1 MGWGWAWAW
10 DRALKKHYSRFKET
24 QVEDYEP
31 IMDKFNS
38 KSNETEMEEFLKNGA
53 FSEGDTFLEIFME
66 CFLKKTK

>member
-1 MGWGWAWAW
+1 
-10 DRALKKHYSRFKET
+10 
-24 QVEDYEP
+24 
-31 IMDKFNS
+31 MDKFNS